1 MIFWRQTQPKQMF
14 LLLSAL
20 TFFLILGTSHIQT
33 IAGLII
39 GGLLAAPLAAKLAGR
54 LKTKT
59 MLISVGT
66 LVIISSIR
74 TLWKTL
80 SAI

>member
-1 MIFWRQTQPKQMF
+1 MF